1 MSALV
6 SRPHFRKKNLSE
18 PPFSTSERGKRFLRH
33 TRTSIGT
40 HPGSLRKL
48 EKKFSSAVILI
59 LIRPPIYSFS
69 SGSSSPFSGGLVTV
83 FFALK
88 VFSDFAPIFPRYF
101 HFIISAFVSNFPVI
115 RFHIHSSM
123 LR

>member
-18 PPFSTSERGKRFLRH
+18 PPFSTSERGKRFLRY

-59 LIRPPIYSFS
+59 LIGPPIYSFTS
-69 SGSSSPFSGGLVTV
+69 STSSPDPHMVPSSSV
-83 FFALK
+83 FFFLPFFLK
-88 VFSDFAPIFPRYF
+88 SFSDFAPIIPRYF
-101 HFIISAFVSNFPVI
+101 HFRISSFVSNFPVI
-115 RFHIHSSM
+115 RS
-123 LR
+123 

>member
-6 SRPHFRKKNLSE
+6 SKPHFRKKNLSE
-18 PPFSTSERGKRFLRH
+18 PPFSTSEQGKRFLRH

-69 SGSSSPFSGGLVTV
+69 SGSSSSSSGGLVTV

-88 VFSDFAPIFPRYF
+88 VFQTSLLSF
-101 HFIISAFVSNFPVI
+101 HDIST
-115 RFHIHSSM
+115 
-123 LR
+123 L

>member
-69 SGSSSPFSGGLVTV
+69 SGSSSPSSGGLVTV

-88 VFSDFAPIFPRYF
+88 VFSDFPRYF

-115 RFHIHSSM
+115 RS
-123 LR
+123 

>member
-18 PPFSTSERGKRFLRH
+18 PPFSTSEREKHFLRH
-33 TRTSIGT
+33 IRTSIGT
-40 HPGSLRKL
+40 HSGSLRKL

-59 LIRPPIYSFS
+59 LIRLLIYSFF
-69 SGSSSPFSGGLVTV
+69 SGFFSPFSGGLITV

-88 VFSDFAPIFPRYF
+88 VFSDFALIFSQYF
-101 HFIISAFVSNFPVI
+101 HFIIFAFVLNFPVI
-115 RFHIHSSM
+115 HSHIHLSM